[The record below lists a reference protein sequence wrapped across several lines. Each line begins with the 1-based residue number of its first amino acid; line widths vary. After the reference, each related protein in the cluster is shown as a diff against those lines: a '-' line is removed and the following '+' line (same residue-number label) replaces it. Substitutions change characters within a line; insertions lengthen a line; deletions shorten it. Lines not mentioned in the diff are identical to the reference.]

1 MRPQSIQGF
10 LVICLLVFV
19 ASRAEHSGEDHVEM
33 EEDKIILGIYIVYD
47 DAFTKGFLFNNGDKP
62 FNDYFTALCNAAEA
76 YFKDL
81 RDPRVMLALAGTSR
95 LEEKNIIQTT
105 LKDRKTYVDGE
116 KTLDKFYDIM
126 TWNESLPEGIDVVFL
141 VTGTETWITEEAVTN
156 QWKGLA
162 APKSICFSAKTVQA
176 KAVGIV
182 YDDGKNFNGVPVLAL
197 QVAML
202 SDAAHERRGTDASA
216 DQSDSVETGSSRRRL
231 ALGMMYVSVAVLIIF
246 VAELYL
252 FASLSKRNWA
262 KHHELQRNG
271 TVDVTAP
278 TTLRNEGRSGRR
290 HARNASVTS
299 ASSSSSEDSIATP
312 RFEAD
317 WTTSAEDIPQVSS
330 ANYSVHDSESLNN
343 SDKRGNI

>member
-1 MRPQSIQGF
+1 MRPQSNQGF

-19 ASRAEHSGEDHVEM
+19 ASRAEHSEEDHVEM

-47 DAFTKGFLFNNGDKP
+47 DAFTKGFLFNKGDKP

-105 LKDRKTYVDGE
+105 LKDSKTYVDGE

-126 TWNESLPEGIDVVFL
+126 TWNESLPEGVDVVFL

-162 APKSICFSAKTVQA
+162 APKSICFSAKTLQA

-197 QVAML
+197 QVAILLGASKDSKRGKYCPSSEGYLTSSKDGGSRPAL
-202 SDAAHERRGTDASA
+202 SACSRSALREFYFKNKDKDYICWNDFPKAAQPKNKRLPVDFYQEKDHDICESE
-216 DQSDSVETGSSRRRL
+216 SKRRRT
-231 ALGMMYVSVAVLIIF
+231 
-246 VAELYL
+246 LYTCE
-252 FASLSKRNWA
+252 A
-262 KHHELQRNG
+262 
-271 TVDVTAP
+271 
-278 TTLRNEGRSGRR
+278 
-290 HARNASVTS
+290 
-299 ASSSSSEDSIATP
+299 SIA
-312 RFEAD
+312 
-317 WTTSAEDIPQVSS
+317 Q
-330 ANYSVHDSESLNN
+330 
-343 SDKRGNI
+343 